1 MSVWHVLL
9 GMAIGL
15 GLLFAC
21 GIACYMMVS
30 LDEVHPEPKRLTDV
44 DF

>member
-15 GLLFAC
+15 SLLFAC
-21 GIACYMMVS
+21 GIVCYMKVETPEE
-30 LDEVHPEPKRLTDV
+30 DE
-44 DF
+44 